1 MKDKWL
7 KDLHDKMADYE
18 EEAPD
23 MLWESIESKL
33 IQNAP
38 AKKERNGFRLWKI
51 QTAAA
56 ILLLLATVFVTY
68 FINDDDL
75 NLQNKSSGLANSSV
89 VNEAEF
95 SLNKEE
101 EPSDIKNNKAKK
113 QPFIA
118 THNTS
123 HPVATAIKP
132 VISEAATDTVSET
145 PTSPSTEIPQQENSA
160 TNKTTPLT
168 PHEYSERYHNN
179 VAEKAYPN
187 TSRSNTA
194 GKRFSFGIFAAG
206 MPDHS
211 SSSVTTTPFAASLG
225 ANNANWVDDPKL
237 GIMLFNKGKHTRRNV
252 HHNLPFRAGI
262 TFAYRISKNLSIESG
277 LSYSLLTSDFSEG
290 SDKNL
295 ISSRQS
301 LHYLGIPVNV
311 RYNFLRWNRL
321 DFYGSAGVMAEQ
333 CIVAKQKTDYI
344 FDNRIEKSETENIG
358 EKPLQFSA
366 DISAGIQFNATS
378 LIGIYI
384 EPGAIY
390 HFKDHSELQ
399 TIYKD
404 RPFDFNLNIGLR
416 FTFGNFPGT
425 R

>member
-56 ILLLLATVFVTY
+56 ILLLLATVSAIF
-68 FINDDDL
+68 FINDNDL
-75 NLQNKSSGLANSSV
+75 NMPDRSGLAESSIVNPTSSSV
-89 VNEAEF
+89 
-95 SLNKEE
+95 NKKEV
-101 EPSDIKNNKAKK
+101 STSVKNNKQEEHPLILTRNASHAIAKVSNIYIPEVTADTISAASSSTMETT
-113 QPFIA
+113 QPKNP
-118 THNTS
+118 T
-123 HPVATAIKP
+123 
-132 VISEAATDTVSET
+132 TDT
-145 PTSPSTEIPQQENSA
+145 
-160 TNKTTPLT
+160 TTPLT
-168 PHEYSERYHNN
+168 PHEYSERHHDNIAKN
-179 VAEKAYPN
+179 ASLTISRAN
-187 TSRSNTA
+187 TPQ
-194 GKRFSFGIFAAG
+194 KRFSFGIFASG
-206 MPDHS
+206 MPEHS
-211 SSSVTTTPFAASLG
+211 SSSITTTPFAASLG
-225 ANNANWVDDPKL
+225 ADNANWADSPEL

-262 TFAYRISKNLSIESG
+262 TFAYKFNNNLSIESG
-277 LSYSLLTSDFSEG
+277 LSYSLLTSDFTEG

-295 ISSRQS
+295 VNTRQS
-301 LHYLGIPVNV
+301 LHYLGIPINL
-311 RYNFLRWNRL
+311 RYTFLRWNRL
-321 DFYGSAGVMAEQ
+321 DFYASAGVIAEQ
-333 CIVAKQKTDYI
+333 CISAKQNTDYVL
-344 FDNRIEKSETENIG
+344 DNRIEISETENID

-378 LIGIYI
+378 LIGIYV
-384 EPGAIY
+384 EPGAVY
-390 HFKDHSELQ
+390 HFKNHSELQ

-416 FTFGNFPGT
+416 FTFGN
-425 R
+425 

>member
-33 IQNAP
+33 IQNAR
-38 AKKERNGFRLWKI
+38 AKKERNGFRIWKI
-51 QTAAA
+51 LAAAA
-56 ILLLLATVFVTY
+56 ILLLLVAVSVTY

-75 NLQNKSSGLANSSV
+75 NLQDKSSGLANSSV

-118 THNTS
+118 THNTY

-132 VISEAATDTVSET
+132 VISKAATDTGSET
-145 PTSPSTEIPQQENSA
+145 PSSPSTEIPQQENSA

-168 PHEYSERYHNN
+168 PHKYSERHRDNI
-179 VAEKAYPN
+179 AENASLN
-187 TSRSNTA
+187 TSRANTPQ
-194 GKRFSFGIFAAG
+194 KRFSFAIFASG
-206 MPDHS
+206 MPEHS
-211 SSSVTTTPFAASLG
+211 SSSITTTPFAASLG
-225 ANNANWVDDPKL
+225 ADNANWADSPEL

-295 ISSRQS
+295 ISTRQS
-301 LHYLGIPVNV
+301 LHYLGIPINV
-311 RYNFLRWNRL
+311 RYNFLSWNRL
-321 DFYGSAGVMAEQ
+321 DFYGSAGVIAEQ
-333 CIVAKQKTDYI
+333 CISAKQNTDYVL
-344 FDNRIEKSETENIG
+344 DNRIEISETENID

-366 DISAGIQFNATS
+366 DISAGIQFNFSS

-384 EPGAIY
+384 EPGAVY
-390 HFKDHSELQ
+390 HFKNRSELQ

-416 FTFGNFPGT
+416 FTFGN
-425 R
+425 

>member
-56 ILLLLATVFVTY
+56 ILLLLATVSAIFY
-68 FINDDDL
+68 INDNDL
-75 NLQNKSSGLANSSV
+75 NMPDRSRLAESSIVDQASSSV
-89 VNEAEF
+89 
-95 SLNKEE
+95 NKKEV
-101 EPSDIKNNKAKK
+101 STSIKNNKQEEHPLILTRNASHAIAKVSNIYI
-113 QPFIA
+113 PEV
-118 THNTS
+118 T
-123 HPVATAIKP
+123 
-132 VISEAATDTVSET
+132 TDTISAASSSTMET
-145 PTSPSTEIPQQENSA
+145 TQQKNPTTD
-160 TNKTTPLT
+160 TTTPLT
-168 PHEYSERYHNN
+168 PHEYSERHQDNI
-179 VAEKAYPN
+179 AENASLTISRAN
-187 TSRSNTA
+187 TPQ
-194 GKRFSFGIFAAG
+194 KRFSFGIFASG
-206 MPDHS
+206 MPEHS
-211 SSSVTTTPFAASLG
+211 SSSITTTPFAASLG
-225 ANNANWVDDPKL
+225 ADNANWADSPEL

-262 TFAYRISKNLSIESG
+262 TFAYKFNNNLSIESG
-277 LSYSLLTSDFSEG
+277 LSYSLLTSDFTEG

-295 ISSRQS
+295 VNTRQS
-301 LHYLGIPVNV
+301 LHYLGIPINL
-311 RYNFLRWNRL
+311 RYTFLRWNRL
-321 DFYGSAGVMAEQ
+321 DFYASAGVIAEQ
-333 CIVAKQKTDYI
+333 CISAKQNTDYVL
-344 FDNRIEKSETENIG
+344 DNRIEISETENID

-378 LIGIYI
+378 LIGIYV
-384 EPGAIY
+384 EPGAVY
-390 HFKDHSELQ
+390 HFKNHSELQ

-416 FTFGNFPGT
+416 FTFGN
-425 R
+425 

>member
-56 ILLLLATVFVTY
+56 ILLVLATVSVIF
-68 FINDDDL
+68 FINDNDL
-75 NLQNKSSGLANSSV
+75 NMPDRSGLAESSIVNQASSSV
-89 VNEAEF
+89 
-95 SLNKEE
+95 NKKEV
-101 EPSDIKNNKAKK
+101 STSIKNNKQEEHPLILTRNA
-113 QPFIA
+113 
-118 THNTS
+118 S
-123 HPVATAIKP
+123 HTITKVSNIYIPEVT
-132 VISEAATDTVSET
+132 TDTISTASSSTMET
-145 PTSPSTEIPQQENSA
+145 TQQKNPTTD
-160 TNKTTPLT
+160 TTTPLT
-168 PHEYSERYHNN
+168 PHKYSERHHDNI
-179 VAEKAYPN
+179 AENASLTISRAN
-187 TSRSNTA
+187 TPQ
-194 GKRFSFGIFAAG
+194 KRFSFGIFASG
-206 MPDHS
+206 MPEHS
-211 SSSVTTTPFAASLG
+211 SSSITTTPFAASLG
-225 ANNANWVDDPKL
+225 ADNANWADSPEL

-262 TFAYRISKNLSIESG
+262 TFAYKFNNNLSIESG
-277 LSYSLLTSDFSEG
+277 LSYSLLTSDFTEG

-295 ISSRQS
+295 VNTRQS
-301 LHYLGIPVNV
+301 LHYLGIPINL
-311 RYNFLRWNRL
+311 RYTFLSWNRL
-321 DFYGSAGVMAEQ
+321 DFYASAGVIAEQ
-333 CIVAKQKTDYI
+333 CISAKQNTDYVL
-344 FDNRIEKSETENIG
+344 DNRIEISETENID

-378 LIGIYI
+378 LIGIYV
-384 EPGAIY
+384 EPGAVY
-390 HFKDHSELQ
+390 HFKNHSELQ

-416 FTFGNFPGT
+416 FTFGN
-425 R
+425 

>member
-56 ILLLLATVFVTY
+56 ILLLLATVSVIF
-68 FINDDDL
+68 FINDNDL
-75 NLQNKSSGLANSSV
+75 KMPDKSNLAESSIINPTASSV
-89 VNEAEF
+89 
-95 SLNKEE
+95 NKKEV
-101 EPSDIKNNKAKK
+101 STSVKNNKPVEHPLISTRNASHAVAKVTNIYI
-113 QPFIA
+113 QEV
-118 THNTS
+118 T
-123 HPVATAIKP
+123 
-132 VISEAATDTVSET
+132 TDTVKVATSSSTIET
-145 PTSPSTEIPQQENSA
+145 TQQKNPTTD
-160 TNKTTPLT
+160 TTTPLS
-168 PHEYSERYHNN
+168 PREYSERHHDNI
-179 VAEKAYPN
+179 AENASLTLSRTN
-187 TSRSNTA
+187 TPQ
-194 GKRFSFGIFAAG
+194 KRFSFGIFASG
-206 MPDHS
+206 MPEHS
-211 SSSVTTTPFAASLG
+211 SSSITTTPFAASLG
-225 ANNANWVDDPKL
+225 ADNANWADSPEL

-262 TFAYRISKNLSIESG
+262 TFAYKFNNNLSIESG
-277 LSYSLLTSDFSEG
+277 LSYSLLTSDFTEG

-295 ISSRQS
+295 VKTRQS
-301 LHYLGIPVNV
+301 LHYLGIPINL
-311 RYNFLRWNRL
+311 RYNFLSWNRL
-321 DFYGSAGVMAEQ
+321 DFYASAGVIAEQ
-333 CIVAKQKTDYI
+333 CISAKQNTDYVL
-344 FDNRIEKSETENIG
+344 DNRIEISETENID

-378 LIGIYI
+378 LIGIYV
-384 EPGAIY
+384 EPGAVY
-390 HFKDHSELQ
+390 HFKNHSELQ

-416 FTFGNFPGT
+416 FTFGN
-425 R
+425 